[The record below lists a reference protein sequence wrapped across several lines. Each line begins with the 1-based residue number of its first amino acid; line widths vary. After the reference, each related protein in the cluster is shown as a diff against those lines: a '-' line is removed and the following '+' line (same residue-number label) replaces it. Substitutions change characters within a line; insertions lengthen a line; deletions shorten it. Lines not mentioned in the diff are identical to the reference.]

1 MSIST
6 HVSADRV
13 AVGHVA
19 SWQEAVR
26 LAMRPLVEAE
36 TVTTDYVDTVI
47 DNVTKPGGTYMDLGF
62 GFMLAHARPETG
74 AKKTSLAILKL
85 DAPVNL
91 DDDPQH
97 PIQVVIALAAVDTS
111 THLETMADLA
121 ALLSDEDH
129 RNRIL
134 SATTNDEL
142 YTALAND

>member
-26 LAMRPLVEAE
+26 LAMRPLVDAE

-47 DNVTKPGGTYMDLGF
+47 DNVAKPGGTYMDLGF
-62 GFMLAHARPETG
+62 GFMLAHARPESG
-74 AKKTSLAILKL
+74 VNKTSLAILKL

>member
-47 DNVTKPGGTYMDLGF
+47 DNVTKPGGTYMGSSQT
-62 GFMLAHARPETG
+62 R
-74 AKKTSLAILKL
+74 
-85 DAPVNL
+85 V
-91 DDDPQH
+91 
-97 PIQVVIALAAVDTS
+97 
-111 THLETMADLA
+111 
-121 ALLSDEDH
+121 
-129 RNRIL
+129 
-134 SATTNDEL
+134 
-142 YTALAND
+142 